1 VAVVGPPNSG
11 KSTLFNRLTGLRQK
25 VANFPGVTVEQ
36 HLGKLKI
43 EDAVELDIIDLPG
56 VYSLTPRSEDE
67 QVTHDVL
74 MGRMPGVP
82 KPDTILLI
90 LDVTNLGRHLVL
102 AAPILA
108 LGLPTLVVLNMADE
122 LERRGGDV
130 EAETLAQRL
139 GAPVAL
145 ISAATGEGY
154 DTVLQFLR
162 GRIGVPRPMELLPT
176 LSDLPRC
183 REWAAKL
190 GEAANY
196 QAPAPPIW
204 TRRLDGVFLHPVA
217 GPLVFLVVVVA
228 VFQTIFTAATPL
240 MDLVDRAVGAS
251 GAWLGAV
258 LPAGALR
265 QLLVEGVWAGVGSVV
280 VFLPQ
285 ILLLFLFIGIL
296 EDSGYLARAALI
308 ADRTMAKVGLQGKSF
323 IPLLSAYACAVPAIL
338 ATRTIENKRDRIATI
353 LIAPFMTCS
362 ARLPVYTLIIAA
374 FLPEKP
380 LVGPFLGTRAAA
392 LLGLYLLGFLAAVG
406 TARVLKSSVL
416 QSERTPFV
424 LEMPPYRRPTLRGL
438 GLRLLDRA
446 KVFLQRAGTVIL
458 GMSIAL
464 WVLAHVPLKD
474 GAAPQIAESF
484 AGTIGRVVEPVIAPL
499 GFNWKIGIGLVTS
512 IAAREVIV
520 GTLGTIYGIEGDE
533 TGKSLQEALR
543 HDLTPGAVALLV
555 FFAFAMQCMSTIAV
569 VRRETAGGPGP
580 SSSSPTWASSRG
592 SARSSPSASSPRSWP
607 KLPACPCAPSFA
619 PSPARS
625 GSSARRPSSTGR
637 GPWSFRSS
645 FST

>member
-1 VAVVGPPNSG
+1 MTDPETLPALAGGLPAKGAPPPVVTPRARVVAVVGPPNSG

-43 EDAVELDIIDLPG
+43 EDSAELDVIDLPG

-108 LGLPTLVVLNMADE
+108 LGLPTLIVLNMADE
-122 LERRGGDV
+122 LEKRGGDV
-130 EAETLAQRL
+130 EAEALAQRL

-162 GRIGVPRPMELLPT
+162 GRIGVPRPLDLLPV

-183 REWAAKL
+183 REWAARM
-190 GEAANY
+190 GEAAKY
-196 QAPAPPIW
+196 QAPAPPVW
-204 TRRLDGVFLHPVA
+204 TRRLDGLFLHPVA
-217 GPLVFLVVVVA
+217 GPVVFLVVVVA
-228 VFQTIFTAATPL
+228 VFQTIFNAATPL

-251 GAWLGAV
+251 GSWLGAV
-258 LPAGALR
+258 LPAGVLR

-374 FLPEKP
+374 FLPETP

-392 LLGLYLLGFLAAVG
+392 LLGLYVLGFLAAVV

-416 QSERTPFV
+416 KSERTPFV
-424 LEMPPYRRPTLRGL
+424 LEMPPYRMPTLRGL

-458 GMSIAL
+458 GMSVAL

-474 GAAPQIAESF
+474 GAAPAIAESF
-484 AGTIGRVVEPVIAPL
+484 AGTIGRTIEPVIAPL

-533 TGKSLQEALR
+533 TGVSLQEALR
-543 HDLTPGAVALLV
+543 HDLTPAGAVALLV
-555 FFAFAMQCMSTIAV
+555 FFAFAMQCMSTVAV
-569 VRRETAGGPGP
+569 VKRETGGW
-580 SSSSPTWASSRG
+580 TWPIVQFTYMSVLAWVG
-592 SARSSPSASSPRSWP
+592 AFVA
-607 KLPACPCAPSFA
+607 
-619 PSPARS
+619 
-625 GSSARRPSSTGR
+625 
-637 GPWSFRSS
+637 FRVV
-645 FST
+645 TALMA